1 MRGRRGHLQLREDPV
16 LAEDQHDT
24 DGGERA
30 LGRAG
35 DAWGCCPQQA
45 VEALP
50 SPLSSPRKE
59 QYVFIHDA
67 ILEACL
73 CGETSIPA
81 SEFKPTYKEMVR
93 IEPQSNSSQLREEFQ
108 VSGPQNPPLHPPLA
122 PHPPGAHRR
131 WEQQA
136 PTRSRGGFWPPKGS

>member
-1 MRGRRGHLQLREDPV
+1 MRGCRGHLQLREDPV

-30 LGRAG
+30 SGTAR
-35 DAWGCCPQQA
+35 DTWGCCPQRVA
-45 VEALP
+45 EAQP
-50 SPLSSPRKE
+50 SPFPPPPKKE

-81 SEFKPTYKEMVR
+81 NEFKPTYKEMVR

-108 VSGPQNPPLHPPLA
+108 VSGPKTSASPPPKTSPSPPATPLCSSPSWCPPLVGTLYNYL
-122 PHPPGAHRR
+122 
-131 WEQQA
+131 
-136 PTRSRGGFWPPKGS
+136 